1 MKLPIIT
8 RDEYNIIVTSLLA
21 DIDMLKKRVK
31 DLERQFAIEYDDAGH
46 VVKTLADVP
55 MAERPNV
62 KVIRKPKSPLS
73 GLSWP
78 QRRAMLEKTDGF
90 RNSNG

>member
-8 RDEYNIIVTSLLA
+8 RDEYNVLITSLLA

-55 MAERPNV
+55 MAERPNA
-62 KVIRKPKSPLS
+62 KVIRKPKSPTA
-73 GLSWP
+73 GMSWP
-78 QRRAMLEKTDGF
+78 QRREWLERT
-90 RNSNG
+90 NGGKNVER

>member
-1 MKLPIIT
+1 M
-8 RDEYNIIVTSLLA
+8 TSLLA

-31 DLERQFAIEYDDAGH
+31 DLERQFAIEYDDSGH

-78 QRRAMLEKTDGF
+78 QRKAMLEKTDGF